1 MIRMQLAVENGI
13 GSFDELIAL
22 GQPVGVTLK
31 DISSA
36 VQDGGKNLTNL
47 SKKLGVS
54 NKDLKAMYKE
64 ADTAAMSLIEFSDVA
79 GMTNAEFA
87 EMFKNDPSKAI
98 MKFVEGLAH
107 AEEKGKSAISVLDD
121 MDITEV
127 RLRDSLLRAANAS
140 GIFGDAVE
148 KGNKAF
154 NENTALAEEAG
165 KRYETVES
173 QLGML
178 KNEATDVAIEFG
190 GPFLQA
196 LRDGLQAAKPF
207 IKTIGDLAKKF
218 SEANPETQQAIMKYI
233 GLAAAIGPAAKVLGG
248 FLKITGG
255 GISTVGKFSQW
266 IGKLSGGATASKA
279 ALDIAGAGMSG
290 FGSAASAAA
299 GSKGVGAMLTAL
311 GGSGLAGAL
320 PLIVGAGGLL
330 AVGYGAWKTFGEE
343 AWNSAQRV
351 KKWGTEVSEEQ
362 EKVIKKT
369 FDLEEQGLDH
379 VRNFAEGVGG
389 SAEDIV
395 KHNEEIKKSIDEIIE
410 KEKERRDKA
419 AAAIEDDGA
428 RKKAEEYN
436 KQQLEQEKKL
446 AEAAKQRVDHISAIT
461 QQAADNNRKI
471 SDTERKYI
479 TENYKQLSR
488 EQLALAGFNG
498 KEQLAIQI
506 AYQEDLKAMEG
517 QKRWERQQE
526 LIDYLYQE
534 EDSYTKQ
541 KEALKEVYGENTKAY
556 TEELD
561 KLESRSRMT
570 TDNVILAVAKLAQA
584 NGESLEG
591 MSSFWEEWGYT
602 VEEVEHLVDGS
613 MSNATESV
621 DMFAK
626 GTGEAAQKWNEMA
639 LDPKTGE
646 VKTNMADTL
655 VEIAKTDKGWNELEL
670 YAKEASLTTNAKEE
684 IAIAMGEAGKWNELS
699 VTDKQLLVGNDP
711 AMIALYDAI
720 NELGAWD
727 QYNADRKLLGVDNA
741 DAMYNVLNSIGA
753 LKRYNELD
761 PELKKL
767 IAEGPA
773 KMTADEARKAMEQY
787 DKMDPKLKKLLGD
800 KTDVDSK
807 VTAAKEIIYAYNNNV
822 MPDSKYLK
830 VDTNAWETASSAQ
843 SAMESVKDVYRTI
856 KVQTIM
862 DERAVAMG
870 QKVTGYATGT
880 PYFDG
885 GLAWLGDG
893 GKAEPYLTPQGQF
906 GISPA
911 EWTMFNLP
919 RGTKIWPSVQK
930 LVESLPR
937 YANGTQFDSTGLSRL
952 GEWYKPEENKD
963 SGNNVASKID
973 IIINLLNSMLSKEP
987 SFAFDGIVQLE
998 DKKTVGRWIASE
1010 IKRVNGNQAKLQDI
1024 KEGKR
1029 V

>member
-1 MIRMQLAVENGI
+1 MQLATEKGV
-13 GSFDELIAL
+13 GSFEELKQHAEDQGVPWERLVIA
-22 GQPVGVTLK
+22 VRN
-31 DISSA
+31 
-36 VQDGGKNLTNL
+36 GGKELTGVAKEMGFTGSEL
-47 SKKLGVS
+47 KK
-54 NKDLKAMYKE
+54 MYKE
-64 ADTAAMSLIEFSDVA
+64 ADKSKTSLEQFADVA
-79 GMTNAEFA
+79 GMTGDQFA
-87 EMFKNDPSKAI
+87 KMFKSNPTEAI
-98 MKFVEGLAH
+98 MKFVKGLSE
-107 AEEKGKSAISVLDD
+107 AEKNGSSAIKVLDD
-121 MDITEV
+121 MDIKEV

-140 GIFGDAVE
+140 GIFSDAVE
-148 KGNKAF
+148 TGNKAF
-154 NENTALAEEAG
+154 GENTALAEEAG

-173 QLGML
+173 QLAML
-178 KNEATDVAIEFG
+178 KNEVTDVAIEFG
-190 GPFLQA
+190 GPFLGA
-196 LRDGLQAAKPF
+196 LRDGVKVAKPF
-207 IKTIGDLAKKF
+207 IKTLADMAKKF

-233 GLAAAIGPAAKVLGG
+233 GLAAAIGPASKVLGG

-255 GISTVGKFSQW
+255 GISTVGKLSQW
-266 IGKLSGGATASKA
+266 IGKLSGTAKASKTTFELMA
-279 ALDIAGAGMSG
+279 DGTLKLAAGAST
-290 FGSAASAAA
+290 AA
-299 GSKGVGAMLTAL
+299 GSGGVGALTTAL
-311 GGSGLAGAL
+311 GASGLAGVL
-320 PLIVGAGGLL
+320 PAIVGAGGLL
-330 AVGYGAWKTFGEE
+330 AVGYGAWKLFGEE

-389 SAEDIV
+389 SAKDIV
-395 KHNEEIKKSIDEIIE
+395 EHNEKIKKSIDEIIE

-419 AAAIEDDGA
+419 AAAIEDDDI

-436 KQQLEQEKKL
+436 KQQFEQEKKL

-461 QQAADNNRKI
+461 QQAADNNRRI

-498 KEQLAIQI
+498 KEQLAIQT

-517 QKRWERQQE
+517 QKLWERKQE
-526 LIDYLYQE
+526 LIDYLYE
-534 EDSYTKQ
+534 EEESYNKQ
-541 KEALKEVYGENTKAY
+541 KEALKEVYGDNVKGYNKALD
-556 TEELD
+556 EL
-561 KLESRSRMT
+561 KSSSRTT
-570 TDNVILAVAKLAQA
+570 TDDIILAVAKLAQA

-602 VEEVEHLVDGS
+602 VEEVEHLVDSS
-613 MSNATESV
+613 MSDATENV
-621 DMFAK
+621 EMFAK

-670 YAKEASLTTNAKEE
+670 YAKEANLTTNAKEE

-699 VTDKQLLVGNDP
+699 VIDKQLLVDNDP
-711 AMIALYDAI
+711 AMVALYDAI

-753 LKRYNELD
+753 LKGYNELD
-761 PELKKL
+761 PELKRL

-800 KTDVDSK
+800 KTDVDTK
-807 VTAAKEIIYAYNNNV
+807 VAAAREIIYAYNNNV

-856 KVQTIM
+856 KIQTIM
-862 DERAVAMG
+862 DERADAMG
-870 QKVTGYATGT
+870 QRATGD
-880 PYFDG
+880 PYFQG
-885 GLAWLGDG
+885 GPVWLGDG
-893 GKAEPYLTPQGQF
+893 GKREPFLTPQGHF

-911 EWTMFNLP
+911 TWTPYNLP
-919 RGTKIWPSVQK
+919 KGTKIWPSIQK
-930 LVESLPR
+930 MMETIPR
-937 YANGTQFDSTGLSRL
+937 YATGTKFDDTMLSRL
-952 GEWYKPEENKD
+952 TPVNPNRNDSKLDQLISLLQRFFNGE
-963 SGNNVASKID
+963 A
-973 IIINLLNSMLSKEP
+973 
-987 SFAFDGIVQLE
+987 SFAVEGDVYI
-998 DKKTVGRWIASE
+998 DDNRTVGRVLTPYITE
-1010 IKRVNGNQAKLQDI
+1010 NQERIKRLKRR
-1024 KEGKR
+1024 GKGEI
-1029 V
+1029 